1 MRDGWTN
8 RWGWRISA
16 VVLVGGVLALGT
28 GTVVT
33 QASEFEEANNKHQQ
47 NPFQRILH
55 KLDKILDAIKA
66 GGGSEGNHTLRWDQ
80 VLPVAQ
86 RFVVLAAFN
95 NEAVLDKETGL
106 VWEKAPSPV
115 PVDTW
120 TTARG
125 DCAVKSIG
133 TRKGW
138 RLPSVIELSSLVYPA
153 TISNPTLPTGHPFT
167 NVQTAIYWSA
177 TTEAENVTFAWVV
190 AFSDGTVGVG
200 NKTSERFQVWCVRGP
215 MQESTY

>member
-1 MRDGWTN
+1 MRDGWKS
-8 RWGWRISA
+8 RWGWRVSA

-80 VLPVAQ
+80 VLPAAQ

-106 VWEKAPSPV
+106 VWEQTPAATTH
-115 PVDTW
+115 TW
-120 TTARG
+120 STARFQCTG
-125 DCAVKSIG
+125 RVTG
-133 TRKGW
+133 GRMGW
-138 RLPSVIELSSLVYPA
+138 RLPSISELSSLVDPNQSLPPA
-153 TISNPTLPTGHPFT
+153 LPVGHPFP
-167 NVQTAIYWSA
+167 NVQSAVYWSA
-177 TTEAENVTFAWVV
+177 TTDAELPTDAWNVGFGGSV
-190 AFSDGTVGVG
+190 GTSG
-200 NKTSERFQVWCVRGP
+200 KTYSGYQVWCVRGG
-215 MQESTY
+215 MNADQY